1 MISKANSSDIN
12 YIMEIWKDSTIKAHN
27 FIEREYWE
35 TNYDVVKDVYLPI
48 AETFVYE
55 ANNKIIGFI
64 SIINN
69 DFIGALFVDSN
80 MQGKGIGS
88 KLIDFVKDRYDKLS
102 LAVYK
107 DNINAV
113 NFYKNKRF
121 KIVKEQ
127 INEDSGF
134 AEYIMNYN

>member
-1 MISKANSSDIN
+1 MIRKSNNNDIY
-12 YIMEIWKDSTIKAHN
+12 YIMEIWKDSTINAHN
-27 FIEREYWE
+27 FIKREYWE
-35 TNYDVVKDVYLPI
+35 KNYDVVKGIYLPI

-55 ANNKIIGFI
+55 EENNILGFI

-69 DFIGALFVDSN
+69 DYIGALFVHKS

-88 KLIDFVKDRYDKLS
+88 KLINFVKDKYNKLS

-113 NFYKNKRF
+113 NFYKNKGF

-127 INEDSGF
+127 MNEDSGF
-134 AEYIMNYN
+134 AEYIMDL